1 MRRCC
6 WVGTAVLLL
15 WVGMVSS
22 LMAEDPPYLSARI
35 ARADNLSGHPF
46 HGPRPSPSAFPMVA
60 AQATPLFSQDSD
72 PALTLAEL
80 EALAL
85 EHNPTMVQ
93 SRMAVQAAQG
103 RLVQAGLY
111 PNPVVGYSADD
122 LGAVG
127 TAGKQGGFVLQE
139 IVTGKKRGLDRS
151 IAGHEV
157 AEAEAACRAQQARV
171 LNDVRTSF
179 YDVLLAQQVV
189 ELNTQLLRL
198 SEESVKAT
206 DQLYQA
212 KEASRV
218 DLLQAQIQSDEA
230 RLKLHSSNNRHWA
243 AWRRLALAMGLPDM
257 SPRTLAGDPA
267 KDLPKITWS
276 DALAQLLSQSPE
288 LAHARASMERARC
301 ALAREYAQRIPNVEM
316 RAAVQH
322 DNTLSQTITN
332 VEVGVP
338 LPLFNR
344 NQGNICRAQ
353 AELIAAQS
361 EIERVELDLHE
372 RLVGVF
378 QRYADARHSA
388 DVHSASILPNAKS
401 SLDLVAAG
409 YRQGELNYHALLT
422 AQQTYA
428 NVSLAYLE
436 SLRELRES
444 SISIEGFL
452 LSGALQGGNSQ
463 PPTTVPNRGPLTIG
477 MKD

>member
-1 MRRCC
+1 MRLCC
-6 WVGTAVLLL
+6 WVGAAVLLL

-22 LMAEDPPYLSARI
+22 LVAEDPPYLSARI
-35 ARADNLSGHPF
+35 ARADNLVGHPF
-46 HGPRPSPSAFPMVA
+46 QGPRPSPSAFPMVA
-60 AQATPLFSQDSD
+60 SQETPLFSQDSD

-85 EHNPTMVQ
+85 EHNPTLVQ

-122 LGAVG
+122 IGAVG

-139 IVTGKKRGLDRS
+139 IITGKKRGLDRS

-157 AEAEAACRAQQARV
+157 AEAEAAWRAQQGRV

-189 ELNTQLLRL
+189 ELNTQLLRF
-198 SEESVKAT
+198 SEEGVKAT

-218 DLLQAQIQSDEA
+218 DLLQARIQSDEA

-243 AWRRLALAMGLPDM
+243 AWRRLVLAMGLPDM

-276 DALAQLLSQSPE
+276 DALTQLLSQSPE

-353 AELIAAQS
+353 AELVAAQS
-361 EIERVELDLHE
+361 EIERVELELHE

-378 QRYADARHSA
+378 QRYADARHSV
-388 DVHSASILPNAKS
+388 DVYSASILPNAKS

-444 SISIEGFL
+444 SVAIEGFL

-463 PPTTVPNRGPLTIG
+463 SPATAPNRGPLTIG